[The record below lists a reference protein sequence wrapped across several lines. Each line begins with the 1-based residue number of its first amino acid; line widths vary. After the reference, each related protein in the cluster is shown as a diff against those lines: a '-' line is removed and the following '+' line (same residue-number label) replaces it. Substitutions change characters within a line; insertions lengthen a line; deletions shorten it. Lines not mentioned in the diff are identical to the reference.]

1 MMDVRHWKLRASN
14 CGTGSPR
21 SAAPLPVWRGKKSSP
36 SAEALAADP
45 HQGIATHRDA
55 VAPIKSAYGLV
66 YQAAHILANH
76 EQQTGVQQ
84 CLSELVRGWL
94 YGHPSREA
102 AFRWE
107 SEESYVR

>member
-1 MMDVRHWKLRASN
+1 M
-14 CGTGSPR
+14 
-21 SAAPLPVWRGKKSSP
+21 WRGKKSSP

-45 HQGIATHRDA
+45 HQSIATHRDA